1 MRVSGGSQEVP
12 RRVPGRSRKFRRA
25 PRTFPAESQ
34 EVPRRFAGGSQE
46 GRRRFPPSIVSFLQ
60 LVVTSV
66 LCSATVL

>member
-34 EVPRRFAGGSQE
+34 EVPRRF
-46 GRRRFPPSIVSFLQ
+46 LQ
-60 LVVTSV
+60 LVVTSD
-66 LCSATVL
+66 LCSAMVI